1 MIYSADEA
9 EQLTAEDLLIAWGT
23 QSVIAS
29 RIAEEGY
36 VVPQSLDSSIKNC
49 KRELDHKLEADLER
63 ELQTLE
69 SRRAA
74 LATVQE
80 KRDALD
86 ARAEARSQGQ
96 GCYRID
102 EVHQN
107 QKVAD
112 QR

>member
-1 MIYSADEA
+1 MRNLITVMIYSADEA
-9 EQLTAEDLLIAWGT
+9 EQLSAEDLLIAWGI

-36 VVPQSLDSSIKNC
+36 AVPQSLDSSIKTC

-63 ELQTLE
+63 ELQTIQ

-80 KRDALD
+80 KRDTLD
-86 ARAEARSQGQ
+86 ARAEE
-96 GCYRID
+96 IL
-102 EVHQN
+102 
-107 QKVAD
+107 QKLGRKAKAAAE
-112 QR
+112 